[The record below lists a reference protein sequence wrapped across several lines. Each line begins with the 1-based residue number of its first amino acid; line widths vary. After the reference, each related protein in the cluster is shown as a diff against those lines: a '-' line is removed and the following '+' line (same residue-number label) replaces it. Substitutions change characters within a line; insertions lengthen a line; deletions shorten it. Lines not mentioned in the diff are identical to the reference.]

1 MPEQTCPQSHY
12 TKPLLE
18 HTSQSPYHESDAHDL
33 MSAQAVNVVASVP
46 VFVADRFAGQG
57 KPAKPGKPPG
67 ATKQM
72 VTASAVSFTVVW
84 SAMEHSARSVLV
96 GARDATS
103 DVVVG
108 LAAAASQLLPSASA

>member
-1 MPEQTCPQSHY
+1 
-12 TKPLLE
+12 
-18 HTSQSPYHESDAHDL
+18 
-33 MSAQAVNVVASVP
+33 MSAQAVNVVSSVP

-57 KPAKPGKPPG
+57 KAAKPDKPPG

-103 DVVVG
+103 DVVVSPV
-108 LAAAASQLLPSASA
+108 AAATLCLMTLLMQKAAAFSC